1 LPKNITSLKP
11 QIRISS
17 EYASLVPGLSP
28 EEYESLKQSIKEENS
43 LYVPIIIN
51 QNGIILDGHHRY
63 KACQELGI
71 EPKTLV
77 KGFKDKLAEELFV
90 INCNLIRRQLNNF
103 QKTELALKS
112 KPLLEAIVKGNE
124 SLGGK
129 GGKGGRN
136 LTPLGR
142 VDDRVGERASVSR
155 DTVRKVEKIL
165 ESKRITDKTKEDLR
179 SGKVSINEA
188 YEMVVLDQE
197 CQSLYQKCLKAF
209 DELKKSD
216 AEIDNQPERTKEE
229 TERLRAKGE
238 LRAEIR
244 KAFRNNFEK
253 IIERDKAYAA
263 FYFWFEYRVNKNNDI
278 ESVASETLRE
288 IVRLG
293 TEDEMQTTPWQQIE
307 QILHHAV
314 IENNVN
320 VDEIRNSKAIQAK
333 LELLRQEQEAGDKD

>member
-1 LPKNITSLKP
+1 MKP

-43 LYVPIIIN
+43 LYVPITIN

-188 YEMVVLDQE
+188 YELVVLDQE

-209 DELKKSD
+209 DELNKSD

-229 TERLRAKGE
+229 TERLRVKGE

-253 IIERDKAYAA
+253 RIERDKACVA
-263 FYFWFEYRVNKNNDI
+263 FYFWYEYRVNKNNDI

-307 QILHHAV
+307 QILYHAV
-314 IENNVN
+314 IENKVN
-320 VDEIRNSKAIQAK
+320 VDEIRNSKAIQAQ

>member
-1 LPKNITSLKP
+1 MKP

-188 YEMVVLDQE
+188 YEMVVIDQE
-197 CQSLYQKCLKAF
+197 CQSLYQKCLKAI

-216 AEIDNQPERTKEE
+216 AEIYNQPERTKEE

-253 IIERDKAYAA
+253 EIERDKAYAA
-263 FYFWFEYRVNKNNDI
+263 FYFWYEYRINKNNDI
-278 ESVASETLRE
+278 ESVASETLSE

-293 TEDEMQTTPWQQIE
+293 TENEMQTLPWQKIE
-307 QILHHAV
+307 QILDHAV
-314 IENNVN
+314 IENKVNVN
-320 VDEIRNSKAIQAK
+320 EIRNSKAIQAK